1 VTKAGSG
8 HSLSIVLEAATVAVE
23 LTEEDRP
30 QAHLP
35 QYYHSDHVTA
45 YRPLLA

>member
-23 LTEEDRP
+23 LKQED
-30 QAHLP
+30 
-35 QYYHSDHVTA
+35 HSDHVTA